1 MADAH
6 SAHDDHD
13 HHDHGEFIAHHFDG
27 GAEQQFDSGKLGI
40 WLFLVTEVLFFSGL
54 FVAYTLYRNHH
65 PEIFDQAHVFLDKY
79 LGGLNTVVL
88 LFSSLTMAL
97 AVRAAQLGRNK
108 NCGMYILITM
118 VCAAMFLG
126 VKAIEYSHKWDMGIF
141 PGAGFHL
148 DYSHSTPPVDLGF
161 AKVSKYL
168 VWISIIPAVLFI
180 AFIVASVVGM
190 LTKKAA
196 LSKLMLGM
204 AITVGG
210 YFLGTLVGH
219 IYMEVKG
226 GGHGDESHAAVVDSD
241 RGNIQLVSMT
251 IEDEEKDAEAKPDE
265 DNNKEKKKEGEAGD
279 EKGEQ
284 SGEGGEPKE
293 GEHKEGGAAGG
304 DHSHGH
310 GDHHEQVFDKH
321 HPDPESLDRNVKTF
335 FSIYYCMTGLHAIHI
350 IAGIIALGWVYW
362 RCILGHWRKD
372 YFGPVD
378 YVGLY
383 WHLVD
388 LIWIYLFP
396 LLYLID

>member
-1 MADAH
+1 MADA
-6 SAHDDHD
+6 AHDD
-13 HHDHGEFIAHHFDG
+13 HHDHGEFIAHHFDS
-27 GAEQQFDSGKLGI
+27 AEQQFDSGKLGI

-97 AVRAAQLGRNK
+97 AVRSAQLGRNK

-141 PGAGFHL
+141 PGARFDLTYVHP
-148 DYSHSTPPVDLGF
+148 DPVMFGNIGL
-161 AKVSKYL
+161 SKYL
-168 VWISIIPAVLFI
+168 IYISIIPAILLILFV
-180 AFIVASVVGM
+180 VASAIGM

-196 LSKLMLGM
+196 FSKLMLGL

-210 YFLGTLVGH
+210 YFLGAVAGYAYQATKDH
-219 IYMEVKG
+219 G
-226 GGHGDESHAAVVDSD
+226 GDSHAAAVAPDQD
-241 RGNIQLVSMT
+241 NIHLVSMT
-251 IEDEEKDAEAKPDE
+251 IDEEEKTDAGHDE
-265 DNNKEKKKEGEAGD
+265 HGHDEGDHGHEEGD
-279 EKGEQ
+279 HDHGA
-284 SGEGGEPKE
+284 EGG
-293 GEHKEGGAAGG
+293 
-304 DHSHGH
+304 HGH
-310 GDHHEQVFDKH
+310 GHEGHGHDHVQVFDKH
-321 HPDPESLDRNVKTF
+321 HPDPDSLSDDVRIF
-335 FSIYYCMTGLHAIHI
+335 FSIYYCMTVLHAIHI
-350 IAGIIALGWVYW
+350 IAGIIALAWVYW
-362 RCILGHWRKD
+362 RCLLGHWRKD

>member
-1 MADAH
+1 MADA
-6 SAHDDHD
+6 AHDD
-13 HHDHGEFIAHHFDG
+13 HHDHGEFIAHHFDS
-27 GAEQQFDSGKLGI
+27 AEQQFDSGKLGI

-97 AVRAAQLGRNK
+97 AVRSAQLGRNK

-126 VKAIEYSHKWDMGIF
+126 VKAIEYSLKWDMGIF
-141 PGAGFHL
+141 PGARFDLTYVHP
-148 DYSHSTPPVDLGF
+148 DPVMFGNIGL
-161 AKVSKYL
+161 SKYL
-168 VWISIIPAVLFI
+168 IYISIIPAILLILFV
-180 AFIVASVVGM
+180 VASAIGM

-196 LSKLMLGM
+196 FSKLMLGL

-210 YFLGTLVGH
+210 YFLGAVAGYAYQATKDH
-219 IYMEVKG
+219 G
-226 GGHGDESHAAVVDSD
+226 GDSHAAAVAPDQD
-241 RGNIQLVSMT
+241 NIHLVSMT
-251 IEDEEKDAEAKPDE
+251 IDEEEKTDAGHDE
-265 DNNKEKKKEGEAGD
+265 HGHDEGDDHGHEEGD
-279 EKGEQ
+279 HDHGA
-284 SGEGGEPKE
+284 EGGHGQGHE
-293 GEHKEGGAAGG
+293 G
-304 DHSHGH
+304 HGH
-310 GDHHEQVFDKH
+310 DHVQVFDKH
-321 HPDPESLDRNVKTF
+321 HPDPDSLSDDVRIF

-350 IAGIIALGWVYW
+350 IAGIIALAWVYW
-362 RCILGHWRKD
+362 RCLLGHWRKD

>member
-1 MADAH
+1 MADA
-6 SAHDDHD
+6 AHDD
-13 HHDHGEFIAHHFDG
+13 HHDHGEFIAHHFDS
-27 GAEQQFDSGKLGI
+27 AEQQFDSGKLGI

-97 AVRAAQLGRNK
+97 AVRSAQLGRNK

-141 PGAGFHL
+141 PGKAFNL
-148 DYSHSTPPVDLGF
+148 DYVHPAPVMLGSIG
-161 AKVSKYL
+161 VSKYL
-168 VWISIIPAVLFI
+168 VWISIIPAALLILF
-180 AFIVASVVGM
+180 AVASVVGM

-196 LSKLMLGM
+196 FSKLMLGL

-210 YFLGTLVGH
+210 YFLGAVAGYAYQAT
-219 IYMEVKG
+219 KS
-226 GGHGDESHAAVVDSD
+226 HGDDSHAAASVEPGSE
-241 RGNIQLVSMT
+241 NIHLVSMT
-251 IEDEEKDAEAKPDE
+251 IEEEEKADHDE
-265 DNNKEKKKEGEAGD
+265 HGHDKDDHDHEEGD
-279 EKGEQ
+279 
-284 SGEGGEPKE
+284 
-293 GEHKEGGAAGG
+293 
-304 DHSHGH
+304 HGH
-310 GDHHEQVFDKH
+310 GAEGGQGHDHVPVYDKH
-321 HPDPESLDRNVKTF
+321 HPDPDSLSDDVRIF

-350 IAGIIALGWVYW
+350 IAGIIALAWVYW
-362 RCILGHWRKD
+362 RCLLGHWRKD

>member
-6 SAHDDHD
+6 SAHDNHD

-97 AVRAAQLGRNK
+97 GVRAAQLGRNK

-141 PGAGFHL
+141 PGSGFNLTYTHPEPMDIGGL
-148 DYSHSTPPVDLGF
+148 
-161 AKVSKYL
+161 KVSKYL
-168 VWISIIPAVLFI
+168 VWISMIPAALLI
-180 AFIVASVVGM
+180 GFIVASVVGV

-196 LSKLMLGM
+196 FSKLMLGM

-219 IYMEVKG
+219 IYMEVTSD
-226 GGHGDESHAAVVDSD
+226 HGAESHASVVDSD
-241 RGNIQLVSMT
+241 PGNIQLVSMT
-251 IEDEEKDAEAKPDE
+251 IDDEEKEAEAGHDA
-265 DNNKEKKKEGEAGD
+265 DHSH
-279 EKGEQ
+279 EKGE
-284 SGEGGEPKE
+284 
-293 GEHKEGGAAGG
+293 
-304 DHSHGH
+304 HSHTMAT
-310 GDHHEQVFDKH
+310 VMIMCR
-321 HPDPESLDRNVKTF
+321 STTSIILIRNH
-335 FSIYYCMTGLHAIHI
+335 SIAT
-350 IAGIIALGWVYW
+350 
-362 RCILGHWRKD
+362 
-372 YFGPVD
+372 
-378 YVGLY
+378 
-383 WHLVD
+383 
-388 LIWIYLFP
+388 
-396 LLYLID
+396 